1 LLKLILLEF
10 ITIIIICVI
19 GYFAYQHF
27 FGKGVTGQNR
37 GSPSW
42 MKRYRTQT
50 GKYFGLTEEESAN
63 RETFSGS
70 ASFNDTPLSVGLRLP
85 KGELVLEH
93 FPHMIFYKY
102 KSDGRVSGAGITAR
116 VKVVKGVYLR
126 AGQGKVGISKSWQ
139 PDASGDLYITN
150 KGIIF
155 DGDLKNI
162 KLTWDK
168 ILRENYREDSI
179 TFEKSTGD
187 PLVFGDYIEPEKAA
201 RTHMIGQMYESIT
214 KEIADGNYPTIT

>member
-1 LLKLILLEF
+1 MELI
-10 ITIIIICVI
+10 TAVIICVI

-27 FGKGVTGQNR
+27 FGKGITGQNR

-42 MKRYRTQT
+42 MRNYRVHM
-50 GKYFGLTEEESAN
+50 GKYFGMSEEDAAN

-70 ASFNDTPLSVGLRLP
+70 ASFNDNPINIGLRLP

-93 FPHMIFYKY
+93 FPNLTFYKY
-102 KSDGRVSGAGITAR
+102 KSDGRVKGAGVTAR
-116 VKVVKGVYLR
+116 VKVMKGVYLR
-126 AGQGKVGISKSWQ
+126 AGQGRVGMSKSWQ
-139 PDASGDLYITN
+139 PDARGDLYITN

-162 KLTWDK
+162 KLSWDK

-187 PLVFGDYIEPEKAA
+187 PLVFGDFIEPDKAA
-201 RTHMIGQMYESIT
+201 RTHMIGQMHEAIT
-214 KEIADGNYPTIT
+214 NEIISGKYPSNPELSTN

>member
-1 LLKLILLEF
+1 MEF

-27 FGKGVTGQNR
+27 FGKGITGQDR
-37 GSPSW
+37 GSKSW
-42 MKRYRTQT
+42 MRGYRVQM
-50 GKYFGLTEEESAN
+50 GRYFGMSEQESEN
-63 RETFSGS
+63 NETFSGS
-70 ASFNDTPLSVGLRLP
+70 ASFNDSPINVSLRLP

-93 FPHMIFYKY
+93 FPNLTFYKY
-102 KSDGRVSGAGITAR
+102 KSDGRIKGAGVTAR
-116 VKVVKGVYLR
+116 VKVVKGIYLR
-126 AGQGKVGISKSWQ
+126 AGQGRIGMSKSWQ
-139 PDASGDLYITN
+139 PESRGDLYITN

-162 KLTWDK
+162 KLPWDK

-187 PLVFGDYIEPEKAA
+187 PLVFGDFIEPEKAA
-201 RTHMIGQMYESIT
+201 RTHMIGQMHDSIT
-214 KEIADGNYPTIT
+214 EEILQGKYPSNPELTTN